1 MGQLEACGARD
12 AGVEQSGTKL
22 AMGPNRRLNRFFL
35 AGNFASIE
43 APNTYKSSQI
53 DKDSSRDRGK
63 NMEKQEDLTK
73 RNTWTPK
80 NSAMSIH
87 GEPLDTVAP
96 EAPEAPD
103 TSLNRLSWA

>member
-1 MGQLEACGARD
+1 LGQLEACGARD

-53 DKDSSRDRGK
+53 DKDSSRDRG
-63 NMEKQEDLTK
+63 EKHGKTGGSDQEKHLDSQK
-73 RNTWTPK
+73 FGHVDPWRTPGY
-80 NSAMSIH
+80 SSPR
-87 GEPLDTVAP
+87 GP
-96 EAPEAPD
+96 
-103 TSLNRLSWA
+103 